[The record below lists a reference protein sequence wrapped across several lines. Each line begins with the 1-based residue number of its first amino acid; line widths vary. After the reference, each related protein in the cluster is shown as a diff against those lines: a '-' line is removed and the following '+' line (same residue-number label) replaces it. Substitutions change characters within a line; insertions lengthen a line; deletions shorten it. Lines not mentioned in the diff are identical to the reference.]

1 MQVFFQ
7 SISNVEIIKAKE
19 DPTPYVKYDKM
30 KLLDSVETLVDTH
43 AASVFGAS

>member
-30 KLLDSVETLVDTH
+30 LDSVETHVDTH
-43 AASVFGAS
+43 AASVF